1 MDKTQGW
8 GAVEDN
14 KNMPVIM
21 NFVKYLKSNLKRRI
35 LNLFPKLQNIFN
47 CRYSGGLFIIFFEN
61 QSQQRY
67 IDIFDQND

>member
-21 NFVKYLKSNLKRRI
+21 NFVKYLKSNRKRRI
-35 LNLFPKLQNIFN
+35 LNLFPKL
-47 CRYSGGLFIIFFEN
+47 
-61 QSQQRY
+61 
-67 IDIFDQND
+67 